1 MPYLPDTVIRLPI
14 GATGLSFNGPEV
26 IRDDP
31 ARAGVT
37 YDYHWYIA
45 GTTTPADLPGT
56 LAIRRNRDGTEQRT
70 ARITNRLVGNAP
82 TSAEYG
88 IFICQA
94 SVSAQ
99 QVVAGTDDPDA
110 PYRAQVTF
118 ITGAAEPE
126 ADKLATG
133 FNGLSFRNADRFR
146 IGVAHDNPNNLY
158 LFMGLPL
165 YAPSGQGPV
174 NQGGGTSGQQ
184 WLPIENIQEFIPP
197 RITSNSVEAKIESG
211 PYITV
216 DDMDHISEN
225 PLPRIGSPGVK
236 PSLAAVP
243 PTQGRG
249 HYRTQ
254 VKYGAASLRLLWKE
268 SYASHGGP
276 FGLYQAAVNGALY
289 IPFAYYQRDIDT
301 PARGKVLRS
310 WTGFVAEFVE
320 TMTRQGRFVDIV
332 ILSSAAS
339 RNEIAIPSASTDT
352 VASILWPEG
361 TGA

>member
-1 MPYLPDTVIRLPI
+1 MPYLPDTIIRLPV
-14 GATGLSFNGPEV
+14 GATGLSFDGPTV

-31 ARAGVT
+31 ARGGTQYEYTWLTPGTRMAAG
-37 YDYHWYIA
+37 A
-45 GTTTPADLPGT
+45 LPGT
-56 LAIRRNRDGTEQRT
+56 LAIRQTGFGVLL
-70 ARITNRLVGNAP
+70 NRLVGNAP
-82 TSAEYG
+82 TMAG
-88 IFICQA
+88 FKLAICVA
-94 SVSAQ
+94 SVAAQ
-99 QVVAGTDDPDA
+99 NRGQPDPDA
-110 PYRAQVTF
+110 PYEAQVTF

-126 ADKLATG
+126 ADLLSTA
-133 FNGLSFRNADRFR
+133 FNGLTFRDSDRFR
-146 IGVAHDNPNNLY
+146 IGIAHDNPNDLY

-197 RITSNSVEAKIESG
+197 RITSNSVESLIQTG
-211 PYITV
+211 PYISADGDGNIT
-216 DDMDHISEN
+216 EN
-225 PLPRIGSPGVK
+225 PLPELGSPGAQ
-236 PSLAAVP
+236 PSLASVP
-243 PTQGRG
+243 FTRGRG
-249 HYRTQ
+249 HYRTA

-289 IPFAYYQRDIDT
+289 IPFAYYQRDADT
-301 PARGKVLRS
+301 PANGKVLRS

-339 RNEIAIPSASTDT
+339 RNEIVIETPGQDT
-352 VASILWPEG
+352 VASIVWPEG
-361 TGA
+361 AGQ